1 MTGISGRTS
10 RKGHAGGEGLKR
22 NVTIHRSRALI
33 PAAAFGMI
41 VVAKYDKSMKGRDRL
56 SASVDP
62 QLLAAGHAAVADGR
76 AESLSAWVNDALKL
90 KADHDRRMAALDAF
104 VAAFEAEHGQI
115 TEDEIAEATRRTR
128 ARATVV
134 RAAPRSGKSPK
145 SQGQKA

>member
-1 MTGISGRTS
+1 MTGISSRTS
-10 RKGHAGGEGLKR
+10 RTRARRWRGPQAQR
-22 NVTIHRSRALI
+22 TIHRSRALI
-33 PAAAFGMI
+33 PAAALGMI
-41 VVAKYDKSMKGRDRL
+41 VVAKYDKSMKSRGRL

-62 QLLAAGHAAVADGR
+62 QLLAAGHAAVAEGR
-76 AESLSAWVNDALKL
+76 AESLSAWVNDALRL